1 MTMTAPDLDWYFTPG
16 NRFQEPGENGL
27 AGTMSVVRA
36 PGALWLPTGQVTACD
51 PFVSLGTG
59 EAEPFTAAVPPG
71 RYAVECAVAT
81 LTRPGE
87 EPGGQPHERIAAA
100 RLLISDAP
108 ALSWEPALTAGQD
121 PAELDDDEFY
131 GYGVDAGTGCFYDAS
146 CDESFPVDEDGE
158 GPVWEA
164 VWGGDDTSDA
174 SGPHLVT
181 APGSGHNLVAFTSG
195 WGDGAYP
202 TWVGRGADGQVVSF
216 VTDFHV
222 VPDGV
227 GARV

>member
-1 MTMTAPDLDWYFTPG
+1 MPMTAPDLDWYFTPG
-16 NRFQEPGENGL
+16 NRFERSGDHPL

-36 PGALWLPTGQVTACD
+36 PGELWLPSGRVTACD

-71 RYAVECAVAT
+71 RYPVECAVAT
-81 LTRPGE
+81 LTHPGQEPADRPH
-87 EPGGQPHERIAAA
+87 QRVAAA
-100 RLLISDAP
+100 RLLISGAP
-108 ALSWEPALTAGQD
+108 ALSWEPALLAGQD
-121 PAELDDDEFY
+121 LSELGEEEFY
-131 GYGVDAGTGCFYDAS
+131 GYGVDAGTGCFYDAA
-146 CDESFPVDEDGE
+146 CDESFPEDEDGE
-158 GPVWEA
+158 SPVWYA
-164 VWGGDDTSDA
+164 LFGGEEPPDDLGPYLVDA
-174 SGPHLVT
+174 PEG
-181 APGSGHNLVAFTSG
+181 GHNLVAFTSG

-227 GARV
+227 GARA